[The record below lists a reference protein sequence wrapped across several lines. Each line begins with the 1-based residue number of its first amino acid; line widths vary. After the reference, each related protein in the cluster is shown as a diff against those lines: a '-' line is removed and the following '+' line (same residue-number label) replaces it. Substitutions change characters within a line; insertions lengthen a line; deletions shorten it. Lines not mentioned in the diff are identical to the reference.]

1 MNTKGVGRLV
11 IISGPA
17 GAGKSTIVRRLLN
30 ECRMPLRLS
39 VSATTRPR
47 RPQEANGIDYH
58 FLSHEE
64 FASRRNAGEFLECKE
79 VFGRGDWYGTLKSE
93 VASGFEAGNWV
104 ILEIDVDGAAS
115 VLEEHPE
122 AITIFLHTGSMEEL
136 ERRLRGRGTETEAA
150 IQRRLE
156 VARHELARKDM
167 YRHEVINHTLDQAV
181 KDICQILVQ
190 SAQ

>member
-1 MNTKGVGRLV
+1 
-11 IISGPA
+11 
-17 GAGKSTIVRRLLN
+17 
-30 ECRMPLRLS
+30 
-39 VSATTRPR
+39 
-47 RPQEANGIDYH
+47 
-58 FLSHEE
+58 
-64 FASRRNAGEFLECKE
+64 
-79 VFGRGDWYGTLKSE
+79 
-93 VASGFEAGNWV
+93 
-104 ILEIDVDGAAS
+104 
-115 VLEEHPE
+115 
-122 AITIFLHTGSMEEL
+122 MEEL